1 MSIEAGTGSHRLN
14 VSLVAADRKVWTGTA
29 AMVVARSTEGD
40 VGVLPGHQPIL
51 SILLPSVVIIRGAEG
66 GGAGGTAGAAGAASG
81 DIEAV
86 VSGGFLS
93 VAGSE
98 VAVLAES
105 VLLPSE
111 ISVESAQALLAEARE
126 VEHDSAADKA
136 ALDQADADIRFA
148 EAQLR
153 VAGGAVA
160 SGH

>member
-1 MSIEAGTGSHRLN
+1 MTEHTGGSRLN

-29 AMVVARSTEGD
+29 AMVVARTTEGD

-51 SILLPSVVIIRGAEG
+51 SILLPSVVVIRGAEG
-66 GGAGGTAGAAGAASG
+66 G

-93 VAGSE
+93 VAGRE

-105 VLLPSE
+105 VLLPAE
-111 ISVESAQALLAEARE
+111 IDAEAARRLLSE
-126 VEHDSAADKA
+126 ARGVEHDANAGKADKE
-136 ALDQADADIRFA
+136 QADADIRFA

-153 VAGGAVA
+153 VAGVVGA
-160 SGH
+160 H

>member
-1 MSIEAGTGSHRLN
+1 MSSVTAEGGAGPNRLN

-29 AMVVARSTEGD
+29 AMVVARTTEGD

-51 SILLPSVVIIRGAEG
+51 SILQPSVVIIRGAEE
-66 GGAGGTAGAAGAASG
+66 G

-93 VAGSE
+93 VAGRD

-105 VLLPSE
+105 VLLPAE
-111 ISVESAQALLAEARE
+111 VNAEAARE
-126 VEHDSAADKA
+126 LLTAARTVEHDPAASQADK
-136 ALDQADADIRFA
+136 DQADADIRFA

-153 VAGGAVA
+153 AAGAGAGA
-160 SGH
+160 H